1 MGGKNVKNKV
11 QQEIW
16 DCLFLNTSKIS
27 DTEVVEK
34 VSDSAV
40 FSAVPD
46 RTAWG
51 DHVHSL
57 VQNLCKHLP
66 GMCDYGW

>member
-46 RTAWG
+46 RTA
-51 DHVHSL
+51 
-57 VQNLCKHLP
+57 
-66 GMCDYGW
+66 